1 MDRGLW
7 ALETLWRVSGR
18 EMRNGELRDADWVGQ
33 AIVQQRI
40 AAPSGESFNGE
51 LGPVDTRS
59 LRMAAH
65 IPLRRDRRCRR
76 GRSAGMLH

>member
-7 ALETLWRVSGR
+7 VLETLWRVSGQ
-18 EMRNGELRDADWVGQ
+18 EMRNGELRDAEWMGQ

-40 AAPSGESFNGE
+40 AAPSGESFDGE

-59 LRMAAH
+59 LRMAAY
-65 IPLRRDRRCRR
+65 ILLRRDRRCRR